1 MPLSLSRPAAAGVAV
16 VLALFAACTPPPGRI
31 TPERRAAV
39 DSAVRQLVSQEA
51 QAGAATRSTRAIGV
65 TPFAV
70 GDPGSDIAPLAYGL
84 ADLLTTDLAR
94 SHEVEIVDRLALDAT
109 LRELQLAGSGRVDAS
124 SAPRVGRIIG
134 AGRLIIGS
142 LAQPNPTTLGIETR
156 VADVGTSQVQSA
168 LSASA
173 PLADVLAAEKALALR
188 IFDQLGV
195 TLTPAE
201 RAAVEQRQ
209 TQSLA
214 ALVAFGQ
221 GVRFELEGQL
231 DQAAQSYL
239 AALREDPSF
248 VRAAQRLEDV
258 RNGLLSRSR
267 VLDAAA
273 GRINETAFLPA
284 LGSAADPA
292 FFPTGVN
299 LIITINTGGAAN
311 DRRVP

>member
-1 MPLSLSRPAAAGVAV
+1 MPLSLSRPAAAGAA
-16 VLALFAACTPPPGRI
+16 VLALLVACTPPPGRI

-39 DSAVRQLVSQEA
+39 DSAVHRMVAQEA
-51 QAGAATRSTRAIGV
+51 QAGAAARSTRAIGV

-70 GDPGSDIAPLAYGL
+70 AGANPDIAPLAYGL

-94 SHEVEIVDRLALDAT
+94 SHQVEVVDRLALDAT

-124 SAPRVGRIIG
+124 TAPRVGRIIG
-134 AGRLIIGS
+134 AGRLIVGS
-142 LAQPNPTTLGIETR
+142 LAQPDPGTLGIETR

-173 PLADVLAAEKALALR
+173 PLVDVLAAEKALALR

-221 GVRFELEGQL
+221 GVRYELEGRF
-231 DQAAQSYL
+231 DQAAESYL
-239 AALREDPSF
+239 AALRADPGF
-248 VRAAQRLEDV
+248 ARAAQRLDDV

-284 LGSAADPA
+284 LGSVADPA
-292 FFPTGVN
+292 FFPTGVS
-299 LIITINTGGAAN
+299 LIITINTGADAAG
-311 DRRVP
+311 RRVP